1 MPLKVLSIF
10 GTRPEAIKLAPV
22 IQALRAQPKEFT
34 SRVCVTGQHRELLDQ
49 VLRLFDIR
57 PDHDLAVMQPD
68 QSLFASTARILT
80 ALEPVLAAEQPDWVV
95 VQGDTTTAFA
105 ASLAAFYAR
114 VPVAHVE
121 AGLRSRDLAQPFPEE
136 ANRRLADALTTLF
149 FAPTE
154 GARQNL
160 LAEGVPDSRIR
171 VTGNTVIDALL
182 DVAARPYDF
191 SRGPLASLPLDGRR
205 IILVT
210 AHRRENY
217 SLPLTQK
224 TAGGDVPAEASAKA
238 GPPLRALCGAIRAVA
253 ERFPDAQVV
262 YPVHLNPNVQ
272 QPVRELLGG
281 FKNIS
286 LLEPLDYEP
295 FVHLMKRATLIL
307 TDSGGLQEEAP
318 SLGVP
323 VLVMREVTE
332 RPEGVAAGAARVV
345 GTDPA
350 KILAAAAELLD
361 SPASRARMSVVR
373 NPYGDG
379 KASERIIDA
388 LLNFK
393 LSS

>member
-1 MPLKVLSIF
+1 MPLKILSIF

-22 IQALRAQPKEFT
+22 IKALRARPPEFA

-80 ALEPVLAAEQPDWVV
+80 ALEPVLQQEQPDWVI

-121 AGLRSRDLAQPFPEE
+121 AGLRSQNLAQPFPEE

-191 SRGPLASLPLDGRR
+191 SQGPRASLPLNADGSGRR

-210 AHRRENY
+210 AHRRE
-217 SLPLTQK
+217 SFGEQ
-224 TAGGDVPAEASAKA
+224 
-238 GPPLRALCGAIRAVA
+238 LRALCGAIRAVA

-295 FVHLMKRATLIL
+295 FVHLMKRSTLIL

-361 SPASRARMSVVR
+361 ST
-373 NPYGDG
+373 
-379 KASERIIDA
+379 
-388 LLNFK
+388 
-393 LSS
+393 

>member
-22 IQALRAQPKEFT
+22 IKALRARPQDFT

-57 PDHDLAVMQPD
+57 PDHDLAVMRPD

-80 ALEPVLAAEQPDWVV
+80 ALEPVLAAEQPDWVI

-191 SRGPLASLPLDGRR
+191 SQGPLASLPLDSRR
-205 IILVT
+205 VILVT
-210 AHRRENY
+210 AHRRE
-217 SLPLTQK
+217 SF
-224 TAGGDVPAEASAKA
+224 

-281 FKNIS
+281 FNNIS

-295 FVHLMKRATLIL
+295 FVHLMKRAILIL

-361 SPASRARMSVVR
+361 SSTFRARMSVVR

-379 KASERIIDA
+379 KASQRIIEA
-388 LLNFK
+388 LVGF
-393 LSS
+393 SRPAEAHRA

>member
-22 IQALRAQPKEFT
+22 IKALRARPQEFT

-57 PDHDLAVMQPD
+57 PEHDLAVMQPD

-121 AGLRSRDLAQPFPEE
+121 AGLRSRDLTQPFPEE
-136 ANRRLADALTTLF
+136 ANRRLADALTMLF

-154 GARQNL
+154 AARQNL
-160 LAEGVPDSRIR
+160 LGEGVPDARIR

-191 SRGPLASLPLDGRR
+191 SKGPLASLPLNADGSRRR

-210 AHRRENY
+210 AHRRE
-217 SLPLTQK
+217 SF
-224 TAGGDVPAEASAKA
+224 GE
-238 GPPLRALCGAIRAVA
+238 PLRALCGAIRAVA

-272 QPVRELLGG
+272 RPVRELLGG
-281 FKNIS
+281 FNNIS

-350 KILAAAAELLD
+350 KILAAAAAELLD
-361 SPASRARMSVVR
+361 SPDSRARMSVVR

-379 KASERIIDA
+379 MASQRITEA
-388 LLNFK
+388 LLGF
-393 LSS
+393 SRPAEAQRA

>member
-22 IQALRAQPKEFT
+22 IKALRARPDDFA

-49 VLRLFDIR
+49 VLRLFDIH

-68 QSLFASTARILT
+68 QSLFYSTARILT
-80 ALEPVLAAEQPDWVV
+80 ELEPVLAQEKPDWVL
-95 VQGDTTTAFA
+95 VQGDTTTSFV
-105 ASLAAFYAR
+105 ASLAAFYLR
-114 VPVAHVE
+114 IPVAHVE

-136 ANRRLADALTTLF
+136 ANRRLADTLATLH

-154 GARQNL
+154 GARLNL

-191 SRGPLASLPLDGRR
+191 SRGPLAALPVDSRR
-205 IILVT
+205 VILVT
-210 AHRRENY
+210 AHRRE
-217 SLPLTQK
+217 SF
-224 TAGGDVPAEASAKA
+224 GE
-238 GPPLRALCGAIRAVA
+238 PLRALCQAIRALA
-253 ERFPDAQVV
+253 ERYSDAHIV

-281 FKNIS
+281 FGNIS

-295 FVHLMKRATLIL
+295 FVHLMKRSTLIL

-332 RPEGVAAGAARVV
+332 RPEGVAAGAARLV
-345 GTDPA
+345 GTRTET
-350 KILAAAAELLD
+350 IVAAASELLD
-361 SPASRARMSVVR
+361 SPALRTRMSRVQ

-379 KASERIIDA
+379 KASERILA
-388 LLNFK
+388 TLLEFTSA
-393 LSS
+393 SSAPLR

>member
-22 IQALRAQPKEFT
+22 IKALRARPSEFT

-68 QSLFASTARILT
+68 QSLFYSTSRILT
-80 ALEPVLAAEQPDWVV
+80 ELEPVLTKEKPDWVL
-95 VQGDTTTAFA
+95 VQGDTTTSFV
-105 ASLAAFYAR
+105 ASLAAFYLR
-114 VPVAHVE
+114 IPVAHVE
-121 AGLRSRDLAQPFPEE
+121 AGLRSCDLAQPFPEE
-136 ANRRLADALTTLF
+136 ANRRLADALATLH

-182 DVAARPYDF
+182 DVAARPYDYA
-191 SRGPLASLPLDGRR
+191 RGPLAALPLDSRR
-205 IILVT
+205 VILVT
-210 AHRRENY
+210 AHRRE
-217 SLPLTQK
+217 SF
-224 TAGGDVPAEASAKA
+224 GE
-238 GPPLRALCGAIRAVA
+238 PLRTLCQAIRTLA
-253 ERFPDAQVV
+253 ERYPDAHIV

-272 QPVRELLGG
+272 QPVRELLAGQP
-281 FKNIS
+281 NIS

-295 FVHLMKRATLIL
+295 FVHLMKRSTLIL
-307 TDSGGLQEEAP
+307 TDSGGVQEEAP

-323 VLVMREVTE
+323 VLVMRDVTE
-332 RPEGVAAGAARVV
+332 RPEGVAAGGARVV
-345 GTDPA
+345 GTDTSA
-350 KILAAAAELLD
+350 IVAAASELLD
-361 SPASRARMSVVR
+361 SPAAHARMSKAR

-379 KASERIIDA
+379 KASERILST
-388 LLNFK
+388 LLEFTSA
-393 LSS
+393 SSAPLR

>member
-22 IQALRAQPKEFT
+22 IKALRARPQEFAG
-34 SRVCVTGQHRELLDQ
+34 RVCVTGQHRELLDQ
-49 VLRLFDIR
+49 VLRLFDIH

-80 ALEPVLAAEQPDWVV
+80 ALEPVLTAEQPDWVV

-149 FAPTE
+149 FAPTD

-191 SRGPLASLPLDGRR
+191 SKGPLASLPLDARR

-210 AHRRENY
+210 AHRRE
-217 SLPLTQK
+217 SF
-224 TAGGDVPAEASAKA
+224 GE
-238 GPPLRALCGAIRAVA
+238 PLRALCGAIRAVA
-253 ERFPDAQVV
+253 ERFPDTQVV

-272 QPVRELLGG
+272 QPVRELLAG
-281 FKNIS
+281 FNNIS
-286 LLEPLDYEP
+286 LVEPLDYEP
-295 FVHLMKRATLIL
+295 FVHLMKRSVLIL

-361 SPASRARMSVVR
+361 SPASRARMATAG

-379 KASERIIDA
+379 HASQRIVAA
-388 LLNFK
+388 LLEFPR
-393 LSS
+393 